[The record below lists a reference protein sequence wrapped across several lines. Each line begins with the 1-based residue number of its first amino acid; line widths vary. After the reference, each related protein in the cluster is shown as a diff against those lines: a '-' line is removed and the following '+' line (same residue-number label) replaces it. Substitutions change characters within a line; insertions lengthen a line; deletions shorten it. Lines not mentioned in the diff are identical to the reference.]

1 MERLFDTFFWCVEAG
16 WLTININP
24 KYDSE
29 RVDLTSYRISVI
41 LLLIIIYYRGILML
55 ILVVVQEVLVLVLI
69 VPVVLRYIF
78 AIAPFGGTRSNLLG
92 IADRVWRKMH

>member
-1 MERLFDTFFWCVEAG
+1 
-16 WLTININP
+16 
-24 KYDSE
+24 
-29 RVDLTSYRISVI
+29 
-41 LLLIIIYYRGILML
+41 ML

-78 AIAPFGGTRSNLLG
+78 AIALFDGTRSNLLG